1 MYPVIPRHLLQP
13 PAEVTSS
20 SVKALLNSSNK
31 ATKSSHIRN
40 ATSILPPREAE
51 SRMSV
56 TAVTDIPRGTCS
68 EDINVTDL
76 TEEKT
81 SLSQN
86 VSTCSIQLV

>member
-1 MYPVIPRHLLQP
+1 MYPVIPHHLLKP

-20 SVKALLNSSNK
+20 SVKALFNSSNK
-31 ATKSSHIRN
+31 ATKPSHIRN
-40 ATSILPPREAE
+40 ATSTLPTREAE
-51 SRMSV
+51 STMSV

-68 EDINVTDL
+68 EDINVAEL

-81 SLSQN
+81 LPSQN

>member
-1 MYPVIPRHLLQP
+1 MYPVIPHHLLKP

-20 SVKALLNSSNK
+20 SVKALFNSSNK

-40 ATSILPPREAE
+40 ATSTLPTREAE
-51 SRMSV
+51 STMSV
-56 TAVTDIPRGTCS
+56 TAVTDIPRGICS
-68 EDINVTDL
+68 EDINVADL

-81 SLSQN
+81 LHSQN

>member
-1 MYPVIPRHLLQP
+1 MYPVIPHHLLTP

-20 SVKALLNSSNK
+20 SVKALFNPSNK

-40 ATSILPPREAE
+40 ATSTLPTREAKPT
-51 SRMSV
+51 MSV

-68 EDINVTDL
+68 EDINAADL

-81 SLSQN
+81 LLSQN

>member
-1 MYPVIPRHLLQP
+1 MYPVISQHLLKP

-20 SVKALLNSSNK
+20 SVKASNK

-40 ATSILPPREAE
+40 VTSTLSTREAE
-51 SRMSV
+51 STMSV
-56 TAVTDIPRGTCS
+56 TAITDIPRGTCS
-68 EDINVTDL
+68 EDINVADL

-86 VSTCSIQLV
+86 VSTCSIRLV

>member
-1 MYPVIPRHLLQP
+1 MYPVIPHHLLKP
-13 PAEVTSS
+13 PAEVTST

-40 ATSILPPREAE
+40 ATSTLPTREAE
-51 SRMSV
+51 STMSV

-68 EDINVTDL
+68 EDINVADL

-81 SLSQN
+81 LLSRN